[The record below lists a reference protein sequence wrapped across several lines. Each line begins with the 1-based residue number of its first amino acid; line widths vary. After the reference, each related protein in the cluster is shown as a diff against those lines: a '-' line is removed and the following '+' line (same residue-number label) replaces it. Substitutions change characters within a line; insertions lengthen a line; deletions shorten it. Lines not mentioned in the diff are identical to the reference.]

1 MLLCGYTPFRADDMK
16 EVIRQTTEA
25 RVDFHDRYWKNV
37 SDEGT
42 PGIIRVLT
50 FYLTFAPYITARASS
65 VPFSIP
71 TPHVGSP
78 PSKRCHTHGSRA
90 SRLRRNT
97 TSAAYARTL
106 TRVHGDAT
114 RSGRRVPCRASRGA
128 TAQTII
134 TQRTNSWRSAWTN
147 ER

>member
-1 MLLCGYTPFRADDMK
+1 MLQNHCLVLLCGYTPFRADGMK

-42 PGIIRVLT
+42 PGINTGLALLSDFR
-50 FYLTFAPYITARASS
+50 APTSQPRASS

-90 SRLRRNT
+90 SRLQRNT

-106 TRVHGDAT
+106 TRVHGGAT
-114 RSGRRVPCRASRGA
+114 RSGRRVPCRASRRA
-128 TAQTII
+128 TGRTTIN
-134 TQRTNSWRSAWTN
+134 RWTNS
-147 ER
+147 